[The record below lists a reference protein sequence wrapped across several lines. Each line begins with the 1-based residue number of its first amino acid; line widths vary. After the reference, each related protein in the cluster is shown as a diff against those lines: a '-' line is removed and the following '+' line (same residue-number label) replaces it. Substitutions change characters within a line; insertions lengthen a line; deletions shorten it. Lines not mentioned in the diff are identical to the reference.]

1 MTEKSL
7 DRAVRDALVT
17 TEVALKKLLEAQKEL
32 KSMAA
37 RLDRDLKEHIRDKN
51 SPKLVEDPYDPRD

>member
-7 DRAVRDALVT
+7 DRAVRDAITT
-17 TEVALKKLLEAQKEL
+17 TEIALKKLAEAEREL
-32 KSMAA
+32 KNMAA

-51 SPKLVEDPYDPRD
+51 SPTMDEVHDPRD